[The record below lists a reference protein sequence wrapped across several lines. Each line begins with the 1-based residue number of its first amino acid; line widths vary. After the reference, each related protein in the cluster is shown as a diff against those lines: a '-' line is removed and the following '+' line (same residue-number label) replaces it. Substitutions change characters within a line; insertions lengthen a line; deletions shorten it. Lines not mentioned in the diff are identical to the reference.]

1 MPKKLV
7 IVRNESRTYAVR
19 IEMGMPPENFA
30 GGQSLDRER
39 LATELSQHGCPEA
52 TIAQALVEVENTGV
66 SRISL

>member
-7 IVRNESRTYAVR
+7 IVRNESCTYAVHV
-19 IEMGMPPENFA
+19 EMGTPPRNLA

-52 TIAQALVEVENTGV
+52 TIVQALQEVEKAGV
-66 SRISL
+66 SQISL